1 MADERPD
8 NTKAEGLATEKGV
21 LDLYSVSLIGTTGSE
36 DERRA
41 LVRMPSG
48 RIETLTVGDMLRGR
62 RIDAIEPARLL
73 MSRNGDQSVL
83 EMPKG

>member
-8 NTKAEGLATEKGV
+8 NSKAEALATEKGV
-21 LDLYSVSLIGTTGSE
+21 LDLHSVSLIGTTGAE
-36 DERRA
+36 DARRA

-62 RIDAIEPARLL
+62 RIDAIEPARML
-73 MSRNGDQSVL
+73 MNRNGDQSVL